1 MLIDDILISFV
12 VFVFVTG
19 SIGYAL
25 VRLLETAISISA
37 RTRQMLFAAVML
49 LPLTTFA
56 LNIIHWTKVCSFLTA
71 RFTEQT
77 KLLFIPHSGSIML
90 LLAGLALMYIIYSL
104 RGPTAR
110 HSELAVFNHPM
121 QYERVSKLIAGLGAP
136 QLDLVIYETP
146 YPFACVSGVWK
157 PKVLLA
163 SGLLEV
169 MDDQELRAVLAHE
182 LAHVKS
188 NDNLL
193 NQVLVLIR
201 HLTFF
206 SPVTHLAHI
215 RYSIA
220 REEAADDLAATML
233 AQPTDLA
240 SALVKVIRA
249 SQQLTQWQP
258 RLRAQSPLQSSQA
271 LQRAERILSEPYAV
285 PHNLLLEQGILFLVS
300 GILPM
305 LFC

>member
-1 MLIDDILISFV
+1 MLIEDILISFV

-37 RTRQMLFAAVML
+37 RTRQMLFAVVML

-56 LNIIHWTKVCSFLTA
+56 LNITHWTKVCSFLTA
-71 RFTEQT
+71 RFSEQA
-77 KLLFIPHSGSIML
+77 KLLIIPHSRTIML
-90 LLAGLALMYIIYSL
+90 LLAGLALVYILCSL
-104 RGPTAR
+104 RGRTLR
-110 HSELAVFNHPM
+110 HKELPVVNHPM
-121 QYERVSKLIAGLGAP
+121 QSERVYRLLADLGSP
-136 QLDLVIYETP
+136 QLDLVIYEAP
-146 YPFACVSGVWK
+146 YPFACVSGVRK

-169 MDDQELRAVLAHE
+169 MDEQELRAVLAHE
-182 LAHVKS
+182 LAHVKG

-193 NQVLVLIR
+193 NHVLVLIR

-206 SPVTHLAHI
+206 SPVTHLAYV
-215 RYSIA
+215 RYAIA
-220 REEAADDLAATML
+220 REEAADDFAAGIIN
-233 AQPTDLA
+233 QPADLA
-240 SALVKVIRA
+240 SALVKVVRA
-249 SQQLTQWQP
+249 AHELTQWQP
-258 RLRAQSPLQSSQA
+258 QPTGYSALQSSQA
-271 LQRAERILSEPYAV
+271 LQRAERILNEPHKV
-285 PHNLLLEQGILFLVS
+285 LHNPLLEHGVLFLVA